1 MTLAINLLFVCSLI
15 KFILYGVFHPKP
27 ARTWQYYVSSYQLI
41 FHSLLIVMFGFYLF
55 CIYYSLCFNASE
67 IFKINVVNQSLFALH
82 RTVAPLMFFALLRYI
97 WFGANKYSKVIT
109 SKTRHF
115 THIIFGFYVV
125 LMVFLIF
132 YKQVPNELLK
142 NHRKCYDFAR
152 SNSSF
157 EIYCY
162 WR

>member
-1 MTLAINLLFVCSLI
+1 
-15 KFILYGVFHPKP
+15 
-27 ARTWQYYVSSYQLI
+27 
-41 FHSLLIVMFGFYLF
+41 
-55 CIYYSLCFNASE
+55 
-67 IFKINVVNQSLFALH
+67 
-82 RTVAPLMFFALLRYI
+82 MFFALLRYI

-142 NHRKCYDFAR
+142 ITENVMTLLAPIVLLRFIVTGA
-152 SNSSF
+152 
-157 EIYCY
+157 EIYPSLGY
-162 WR
+162 KKQEV